1 MCLLDNLMS
10 QTKSSSGDER
20 ISLLQEAEKVL
31 VQDDAAIA

>member
-1 MCLLDNLMS
+1 MRLLDDLMS
-10 QTKSSSGDER
+10 QAKSNSGDER

>member
-1 MCLLDNLMS
+1 MRLLDNLMS
-10 QTKSSSGDER
+10 QTKSNSGDER